1 LIRGFGWESDSE
13 EQGESDKLE
22 NNGQRG
28 MAAAAST
35 IIANDM
41 ESIGKRRSTENS
53 RNRDSS

>member
-1 LIRGFGWESDSE
+1 MRVTNWNTMA
-13 EQGESDKLE
+13 K
-22 NNGQRG
+22 RG

-35 IIANDM
+35 ILANDR